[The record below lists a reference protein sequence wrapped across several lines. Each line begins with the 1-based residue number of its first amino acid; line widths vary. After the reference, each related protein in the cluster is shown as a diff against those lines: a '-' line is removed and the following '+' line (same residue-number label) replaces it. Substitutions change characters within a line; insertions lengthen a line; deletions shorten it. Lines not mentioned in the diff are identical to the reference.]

1 MTTLLNLI
9 FFDEFSV
16 PIEYDEP
23 TGSFD
28 LDTEQSEARYDPRL
42 LSEEFRGTHSVNEQ
56 GAEACMSSNT
66 KYEHGE
72 KVKKTLIIF
81 NFNLIYKV
89 II

>member
-1 MTTLLNLI
+1 MLIFLQIPFFYDKTLLNLI

-72 KVKKTLIIF
+72 KVFDF
-81 NFNLIYKV
+81 NYF
-89 II
+89 